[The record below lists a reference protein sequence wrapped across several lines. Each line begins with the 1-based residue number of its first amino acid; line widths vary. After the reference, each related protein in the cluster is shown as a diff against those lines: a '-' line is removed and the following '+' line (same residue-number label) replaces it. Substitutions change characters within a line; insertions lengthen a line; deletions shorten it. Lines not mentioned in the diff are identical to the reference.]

1 MRRLFLIL
9 ALAFPV
15 LLTARPADCPTG
27 LMTDLVEHTE
37 SVWSNGF
44 LTDLQLSDLPK
55 SLGSFQTV
63 EIRSLHPSFSW
74 IVPGRYP
81 ARQTARQIVL
91 CGIPSGEVIWDS
103 GWVGDNRST
112 AVRYE
117 G

>member
-15 LLTARPADCPTG
+15 FLTARPAGCPTG

-63 EIRSLHPSFSW
+63 EIRFR
-74 IVPGRYP
+74 PG
-81 ARQTARQIVL
+81 
-91 CGIPSGEVIWDS
+91 EMDS
-103 GWVGDNRST
+103 
-112 AVRYE
+112 AFILYE
-117 G
+117 GDRFPLRPTDRNENCRTRRQNGPAIDYSKLGGSHV